1 MEIDAIDGLVAL
13 GLVSS
18 EEAAAAASVPDP
30 SLGRLGRL
38 ALVGVDVG
46 ALLPT
51 LAAFARIPLA
61 TAEHLQASAAP
72 PLAPAAQSALAALP
86 ACPVLRPDGSVEVVL
101 SDPKVRPQIAV
112 VMGPMFRACLAAEEP
127 LRALCARLL
136 SAATPGAGAAPTL
149 APAPTGGPAATAVA
163 PRAPSVANHEMA
175 AFVEAPRA
183 RAAGL
188 SGAALAAALA
198 EPVDLSDAAKKRIL
212 DLDARI
218 DGASPAELLGV
229 APGTSANDIKERY
242 YELSREFHP
251 DAHFR
256 KKLGSYKARIQRVFR
271 ALKKACDTLVVDAE
285 KRDHLDLDLALPSAG
300 PAAGTGT
307 APGKAAAP
315 GKGAA
320 PGVGPSAPSPATP
333 ATAFP
338 ARPFA
343 NPFEAAQAPMPPRPR
358 PPTPAAGVSLE
369 LDGPLRGNSAINS
382 AMNSGTSSASAAAN
396 PHRPRTGAVARP
408 SSSSR
413 PAVDRRVLLAA
424 AALVGLVLVVGV
436 GALALRGGGGTRE
449 SLATDPAARQAQ
461 LVERAREEH
470 RAGNH
475 AEALAFATEA
485 IKLMPTSPAAA
496 QALAVRGSASI
507 DNGDRAEGFADLEE
521 AIRRLPPGDAIRNEA
536 EAVLRRHR
544 P

>member
-18 EEAAAAASVPDP
+18 EQAAAAASVPDP

-86 ACPVLRPDGSVEVVL
+86 ACPVLRPDGTVEVVL

-271 ALKKACDTLVVDAE
+271 ALKKACDTLVADAE
-285 KRDHLDLDLALPSAG
+285 KRDHLDLDLALPDAG
-300 PAAGTGT
+300 PAAGKGT
-307 APGKAAAP
+307 APA
-315 GKGAA
+315 KGPP
-320 PGVGPSAPSPATP
+320 PGVAPRAPSPPTP

-338 ARPFA
+338 ARPFT

-369 LDGPLRGNSAINS
+369 LDGPLRGNSALSS
-382 AMNSGTSSASAAAN
+382 AINSGTSGASAAAN

-408 SSSSR
+408 SLSSR
-413 PAVDRRVLLAA
+413 PGLDRRAVLAA
-424 AALVGLVLVVGV
+424 AAVVGLVLVVGV
-436 GALALRGGGGTRE
+436 GALALRGGGATKEG
-449 SLATDPAARQAQ
+449 LATDPAARQAQ

-485 IKLMPTSPAAA
+485 IKLMPTSQAAA

>member
-18 EEAAAAASVPDP
+18 EQAAAAQSVPDA

-51 LAAFARIPLA
+51 LAAFAHMPLA
-61 TAEHLQASAAP
+61 TAEHLEAGAAP

-101 SDPKVRPQIAV
+101 SDPKVRPQVAAV
-112 VMGPMFRACLAAEEP
+112 LGPMFRACLAAEEAV
-127 LRALCARLL
+127 RALCARLL
-136 SAATPGAGAAPTL
+136 TAAAPVAGAAPAASVAQASSPVAAAAAL
-149 APAPTGGPAATAVA
+149 RAPT
-163 PRAPSVANHEMA
+163 VANNEMA

-198 EPVDLSDAAKKRIL
+198 EPVDLSDAAKRRIL
-212 DLDARI
+212 ELDARI
-218 DGASPAELLGV
+218 DSASPAELLGV
-229 APGTSANDIKERY
+229 APGKSGNDIKERY

-271 ALKKACDTLVVDAE
+271 ALKKACDTLVADAE
-285 KRDHLDLDLALPSAG
+285 QRDHLDLDVALPVVG
-300 PAAGTGT
+300 PG
-307 APGKAAAP
+307 APRAAAP
-315 GKGAA
+315 T
-320 PGVGPSAPSPATP
+320 TP

-338 ARPFA
+338 APPVA
-343 NPFEAAQAPMPPRPR
+343 NPFDAARAPMPQRPR
-358 PPTPAAGVSLE
+358 PPTPPAGVSLE
-369 LDGPLRGNSAINS
+369 LDGPLRGNSAS
-382 AMNSGTSSASAAAN
+382 STSSAAA
-396 PHRPRTGAVARP
+396 PQRPRTGAMP
-408 SSSSR
+408 R
-413 PAVDRRVLLAA
+413 PATRSNPKVDRRLWMAA
-424 AALVGLVLVVGV
+424 AALAGLVLVAGV
-436 GALALRGGGGTRE
+436 GALALRGGGTPKE
-449 SLATDPAARQAQ
+449 TLAKDPATRQTQ
-461 LVERAREEH
+461 LVDRAREEH

-475 AEALAFATEA
+475 AEAIAFATEA
-485 IKLMPTSPAAA
+485 LKLVRGSPAAA
-496 QALAVRGSASI
+496 QALAVRGSASV